1 MLLLL
6 TICNYVSIEV
16 RICEDTYTRTF
27 IYIYVCV
34 SVCECV
40 CVCTYAYLYSNNNK
54 NTSFH
59 REKGTRQASNWHF
72 MLPSHVKLKSK
83 CINKKNELSH

>member
-1 MLLLL
+1 MRRY
-6 TICNYVSIEV
+6 IY
-16 RICEDTYTRTF
+16 TY
-27 IYIYVCV
+27 IYIYLCVCECVCV
-34 SVCECV
+34 CVCV

-59 REKGTRQASNWHF
+59 REKGTRQASNRHF